1 MSAPEAGAARS
12 LPRWAMG
19 VLVAALLCAA
29 LDGAVLA
36 GSRLHMLPGFGPRV
50 SALPPAV
57 GQSVR
62 TTFGDLVVQ
71 TVVARPSDTSS
82 ALAID
87 GVNGVTAPPGDVW
100 VEVSAA
106 VTNLTN
112 RPRPYGADRFRLL
125 LGRAG
130 LAMAPARTSPAETS
144 LLPISSGERLLA
156 FLVAKSHPD
165 LWLQFDDPGSA
176 RPVLLDLGRVG
187 PLPNHAGTG
196 DGHDHPADA
205 DPGQP

>member
-1 MSAPEAGAARS
+1 MSELEPGAAPS
-12 LPRWAMG
+12 LPRWAIG

-36 GSRLHMLPGFGPRV
+36 GSRLHLLPGFAPRV

-57 GQSVR
+57 GQSVP
-62 TTFGDLVVQ
+62 TSFGDLVVQ
-71 TVVARPSDTSS
+71 TVVARPGEALS
-82 ALAID
+82 ALAVD
-87 GVNGVTAPPGDVW
+87 EVRGVSAARGDVW

-125 LGRAG
+125 LGRTG
-130 LAMAPARTSPAETS
+130 LALAPARTSPAETS
-144 LLPISSGERLLA
+144 LFPVSSGERLLA
-156 FLVAKSHPD
+156 FLVAESHPD

-187 PLPNHAGTG
+187 QLPNHAGTG
-196 DGHDHPADA
+196 PGHDEPAN